1 MEFFV
6 YKNIYNFDA
15 VKKQNK
21 LKKQT
26 KRRTETN
33 KIEE

>member
-15 VKKQNK
+15 VKKQIK
-21 LKKQT
+21 LKKQ
-26 KRRTETN
+26 K
-33 KIEE
+33 KEERKQIK

>member
-21 LKKQT
+21 LKKQ
-26 KRRTETN
+26 KKEGR
-33 KIEE
+33 KQIK

>member
-15 VKKQNK
+15 VKKQVK
-21 LKKQT
+21 LKKQ
-26 KRRTETN
+26 KKEGR
-33 KIEE
+33 K

>member
-15 VKKQNK
+15 VKKQIK
-21 LKKQT
+21 LKKQ
-26 KRRTETN
+26 KKEGR
-33 KIEE
+33 K

>member
-15 VKKQNK
+15 VKKQIK
-21 LKKQT
+21 LKKQ
-26 KRRTETN
+26 K
-33 KIEE
+33 KEEQ

>member
-15 VKKQNK
+15 VKKQIK
-21 LKKQT
+21 LKKQ
-26 KRRTETN
+26 KKEGR
-33 KIEE
+33 KQIK